1 MPRRAN
7 MRMKRKRRKRRERME
22 RMELSREITRFRSD
36 DQYLPIKFLFCYL
49 VERPDPKG
57 LSTFSQCTEF
67 FCRTRD
73 LNSCPPDLELGA
85 LTKWLASRC

>member
-7 MRMKRKRRKRRERME
+7 MRMKRKSRKRRERME

-36 DQYLPIKFLFCYL
+36 DQYLSVKLLFCYL
-49 VERPDPKG
+49 VERIDPKG

-67 FCRTRD
+67 CRTGD
-73 LNSCPPDLELGA
+73 LNSCPPDLDVCA